1 MENGAVFQKSV
12 WRSIFSLCVP
22 TLVSIVVMMLYN
34 MADMYFVGWLDDY
47 AQVAAVSLAGPVFS
61 VLMGISTMIG
71 NGGCTKIA
79 QALGADDLERVRSD
93 SALCVWA
100 SVISGAV
107 FAVVCVLFCDPLLR
121 LLGANAEMWD
131 PTKSYVLIMALG
143 APIVLLNHSLG
154 GALRG
159 EGEITAGLVGGM
171 VSTVSNI
178 ILDPIFILVLK
189 LGVGGAAAATVLG
202 NTIALG
208 YYMVYKAKSHGRC
221 IIELRPR
228 YARDLRALGAILAL
242 GLPNAISSVLSGFAG
257 TFSNRLLVGYGT
269 QAVAAMGAAGK
280 ASMVVTMVQMGVC
293 MGVQPL
299 LAYCCGGQVLP
310 QGEDGPDTGAL
321 GMARDGE
328 FYHYMLGNLAA
339 SAAAIQPE
347 KRGRAMCE
355 IFGNYGWAEGVRLEK
370 YLADHFLVRG
380 INYFVPH
387 AFSPAPFPD
396 PDCPP
401 HFYAHGHNPQ
411 YRHFGALMGYMNR
424 VSSLTSGGHRVSPVA
439 ILYHGEAE
447 WAGKA
452 MLSQKPARVLAE
464 AQIEYDCIPC
474 GVFAEPERY
483 RTVLGNPRSAIATT

>member
-22 TLVSIVVMMLYN
+22 ALVSIVVMMLYN

-131 PTKSYVLIMALG
+131 HTKSYVLIMALG

-202 NTIALG
+202 NAIALG

-280 ASMVVTMVQMGVC
+280 ASMVVTMCRWGCAWASSPCWPIAAVGRYCPRGRTGRTPARWAWPGMGNSITICWGIWRPVLRRSNRRSGAEPC
-293 MGVQPL
+293 VRSSATTVGPRG
-299 LAYCCGGQVLP
+299 CGWKNTWPTTFWCGGSTTLYP
-310 QGEDGPDTGAL
+310 TPSAPHPSPTRTARPTSMLTGTTPSTAT
-321 GMARDGE
+321 
-328 FYHYMLGNLAA
+328 LA
-339 SAAAIQPE
+339 
-347 KRGRAMCE
+347 
-355 IFGNYGWAEGVRLEK
+355 
-370 YLADHFLVRG
+370 H
-380 INYFVPH
+380 
-387 AFSPAPFPD
+387 
-396 PDCPP
+396 
-401 HFYAHGHNPQ
+401 
-411 YRHFGALMGYMNR
+411 
-424 VSSLTSGGHRVSPVA
+424 
-439 ILYHGEAE
+439 
-447 WAGKA
+447 
-452 MLSQKPARVLAE
+452 
-464 AQIEYDCIPC
+464 
-474 GVFAEPERY
+474 
-483 RTVLGNPRSAIATT
+483 